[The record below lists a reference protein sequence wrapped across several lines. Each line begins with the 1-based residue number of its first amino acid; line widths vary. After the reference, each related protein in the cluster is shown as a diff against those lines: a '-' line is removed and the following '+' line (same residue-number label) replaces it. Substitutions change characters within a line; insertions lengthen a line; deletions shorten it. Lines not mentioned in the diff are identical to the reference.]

1 MFEVHMW
8 RMKTSEVHLLEITA
22 SLFEAA
28 AADLQD
34 PTKTD
39 CWIIGVFIWDVTQ
52 GM

>member
-1 MFEVHMW
+1 MW

-34 PTKTD
+34 PTKKTV
-39 CWIIGVFIWDVTQ
+39 GLLEYLS